1 VHFAE
6 AAVADIAVMEA
17 LALHAHL
24 PDDKDALL
32 LVEAPLELLSCSI
45 CCCMTCALLAISFLL
60 AICSCISHMSSFS
73 RQRHDSSSSMTASIS
88 SS

>member
-1 VHFAE
+1 LGGEVHFAE

-32 LVEAPLELLSCSI
+32 LVEAPLELLSLVRFV
-45 CCCMTCALLAISFLL
+45 AA
-60 AICSCISHMSSFS
+60 
-73 RQRHDSSSSMTASIS
+73 
-88 SS
+88 